1 MTANSTAEIT
11 VIYPLI
17 ELREDTMAPLR
28 SWTQGQTLARERYRV
43 IAVFAEA
50 DRAQAAAMALLLGP
64 NDELLPVADRSF
76 AALINAGTARARTP
90 WLLMTEGHC
99 IAQPGCLD
107 EVMRWIEADPDAQIG
122 NFELVHVSRNTVNR
136 MVARWYEETL
146 AHWRTPPNWEHA
158 ISGGFAIRASVLD
171 EAGPLEPAFQAFSPH
186 VQSAR
191 LHSRGVKV
199 ASVPRAAVIH
209 LDERNMS
216 EFYDSTARYAGGEFI
231 ARSQIDPAFMESYF
245 GAATLWTN
253 RARLERGTALAM
265 ARAVVVA
272 ARTSPGRCAALAGA
286 LASLLAAAAG
296 GLRLPIAL
304 HRLMLAIQ
312 AIAVERLPM
321 PEEMRFRLF
330 LRSHQRV
337 ARLAQLQWL
346 QRHPMPAAAVLSEG
360 RREIEQLGPGD
371 IVGVQGLEE
380 FGGRRFRWTE
390 PVAMI
395 RLAPPQT
402 ACDLRLETGG
412 LRGDPLT
419 SLIAVVVAGRALP
432 RKYCSRDD
440 KGTLTIALPAP
451 FAAAAKDGV
460 VLVCE
465 PLSPARDGKPDPR
478 ALGLPI
484 MSVELGPPAA
494 SSPGVRPDRIRDP
507 SATCGFFRSSFADG

>member
-1 MTANSTAEIT
+1 MMTASSTAEMT

-17 ELREDTMAPLR
+17 ELREETMSALR
-28 SWTQGQTLARERYRV
+28 SWTQGQTLARERYRM

-50 DRAQAAAMALLLGP
+50 DRAQAAAMAPLLGP
-64 NDELLPVADRSF
+64 NDELLPVAERSF
-76 AALINAGTARARTP
+76 AALLNAATARVTTP
-90 WLLMTEGHC
+90 WLVMTEGHC

-107 EVMRWIEADPDAQIG
+107 AVMRWIEADPDAEIG
-122 NFELVHVSRNTVNR
+122 NFELVHVSRNNVNR

-146 AHWRTPPNWEHA
+146 AQWRTPPNWEHA
-158 ISGGFAIRASVLD
+158 ISGGFVMRASLLD

-199 ASVPRAAVIH
+199 VTVPRAAVIH
-209 LDERNMS
+209 LDERDMS
-216 EFYDSTARYAGGEFI
+216 EFYDSTARYARGELI
-231 ARSQIDPAFMESYF
+231 ARSRIDPVFMERYF
-245 GAATLWTN
+245 GDATLWTN

-272 ARTSPGRCAALAGA
+272 ARTSPGRCAALAGV
-286 LASLLAAAAG
+286 LASLLGVAAG
-296 GLRLPIAL
+296 GLRPRIGL
-304 HRLMLAIQ
+304 HRLMLAID
-312 AIAVERLPM
+312 AMTVERLPM
-321 PEEMRFRLF
+321 PEAMRFRRF
-330 LRSHQRV
+330 LRSHQRI

-346 QRHPMPAAAVLSEG
+346 QRHPMPSAAPLSEG
-360 RREIEQLGPGD
+360 RRAIEQLGPGD
-371 IVGVQGLEE
+371 IVGVHGLDE

-402 ACDLRLETGG
+402 ACELRLETGG

-419 SLIAVVVAGRALP
+419 SLIAVVVGGRALP
-432 RKYCSRDD
+432 RKYCTRDD

-465 PLSPARDGKPDPR
+465 PLSPAREGKPDPR

-494 SSPGVRPDRIRDP
+494 SSPG
-507 SATCGFFRSSFADG
+507 G